1 MILPSGDVPGA
12 EVRSIR
18 KNVGEAPSS
27 ILGIPRYVRAI
38 TPINLFYLRRDPSI
52 ARLAASRRVP
62 MDEKSKRRHVA
73 SRVVLCYNSAI
84 TMMR

>member
-27 ILGIPRYVRAI
+27 ILGIPRYVRAMK
-38 TPINLFYLRRDPSI
+38 PINLFFICVVTHRSRG
-52 ARLAASRRVP
+52 AA
-62 MDEKSKRRHVA
+62 A
-73 SRVVLCYNSAI
+73 SRVVLCYNNAI
-84 TMMR
+84 TTMR

>member
-27 ILGIPRYVRAI
+27 ILGIPRYVRAMK
-38 TPINLFYLRRDPSI
+38 PINLFFICVVTHRRA
-52 ARLAASRRVP
+52 ARRR
-62 MDEKSKRRHVA
+62 MRRHVA
-73 SRVVLCYNSAI
+73 SRVVLCYNNAI
-84 TMMR
+84 TTMR